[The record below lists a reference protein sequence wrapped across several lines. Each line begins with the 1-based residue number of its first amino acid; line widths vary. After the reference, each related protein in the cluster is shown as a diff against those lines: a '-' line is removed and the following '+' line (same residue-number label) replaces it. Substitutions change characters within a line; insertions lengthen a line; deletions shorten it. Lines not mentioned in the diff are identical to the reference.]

1 MKIKIKH
8 KDYEEILALPRKK
21 HQKPKK
27 QSFFFRLLL
36 KIVSAGELRKTKFT
50 CRRIGMEKLGKK
62 EPCLFLMN
70 HSSFIDLKIAS
81 TILFPRRYNIVT
93 TADAFVGKKW
103 LMRQLGCMQTT
114 KFVGDVML
122 LRDMQYAL
130 KKLKSSVLMY
140 PEAGYSFD
148 GTSTVLPDSV
158 GGCLKLLGVPV
169 VMIRTYGAF
178 THDPL
183 YNGLQQRKVKVS
195 AEMKYLLS
203 PADIAE
209 KSAEELSAIIREQFS
224 FDSFRWQR
232 ENRVAVR
239 EPFRAD
245 GMHRV
250 LYKCPHCAAE
260 GQMEGKGIYL
270 TCHACG
276 KAYELTEYGALHAT
290 RGETAFSH
298 IPDWYAWQRDCV
310 RRELEAGTYGMD
322 TPVTVMALVTDAAR
336 LFHMGEGR
344 LLHNEKGFH
353 LTGCDG
359 KLDYKHKPQSSYSL
373 NADFFWYE
381 IGDVISIGNQKLQY
395 YCFPQGKDAIVAKA
409 RLATEELYKMLKQAA
424 HQPPA
429 ATEVP

>member
-1 MKIKIKH
+1 MKVKIKRKT
-8 KDYEEILALPRKK
+8 YEEILAFPRPK
-21 HQKPKK
+21 HKKPKK
-27 QSFFFRLLL
+27 QSFLFRLLL

-62 EPCLFLMN
+62 EPCLVLMN

-81 TILFPRRYNIVT
+81 TVLFPRRFNIVT
-93 TADAFVGKKW
+93 TADGFVGKKW
-103 LMRQLGCMQTT
+103 LMRQLGCIPTT

-122 LRDMQYAL
+122 LRDMKYAFET
-130 KKLKSSVLMY
+130 LKSSVLMY

-148 GTSTVLPDSV
+148 GTATVLPDSI
-158 GGCLKLLGVPV
+158 GGCLKMFGVPV

-183 YNGLQQRKVKVS
+183 YNGLQLRKVKVS
-195 AEMKYLLS
+195 AEMEYLLS

-209 KSAEELSAIIREQFS
+209 KSATELGEIIAREFS
-224 FDSFRWQR
+224 FDGFRWQA

-245 GMHRV
+245 GLHRV
-250 LYKCPHCAAE
+250 LYKCPHCGVE
-260 GQMEGKGIYL
+260 GRMKGKAIHL

-276 KAYELTEYGALHAT
+276 KSYELTEYGELRAT
-290 RGETAFSH
+290 EGKTEFSH
-298 IPDWYAWQRDCV
+298 IPDWFAWQRQCV
-310 RRELEAGTYGMD
+310 REELEKGAYRMD
-322 TPVTVMALVTDAAR
+322 LPVKIAVLLTDAAR
-336 LFHMGEGR
+336 LFHIGEGR
-344 LLHNEKGFH
+344 LLHTENGFH

-359 KLDYKHKPQSSYSL
+359 KLDYSHKPQSSYTL

-395 YCFPQGKDAIVAKA
+395 YCFPQGHGAIVAKA
-409 RLATEELYKMLKQAA
+409 RLAAEELYKMLKKP
-424 HQPPA
+424 HPCH
-429 ATEVP
+429 VPNA